1 MPERVTNF
9 LITSRCSVYLLKEKI
24 NFETQKKKK
33 TNEQRKL
40 TQPVGQPAS
49 QSKRKCEKKNK
60 IDCDN
65 EYIYNNNGSAPHK
78 SVEHA

>member
-1 MPERVTNF
+1 MF
-9 LITSRCSVYLLKEKI
+9 SVFVKRENQLR
-24 NFETQKKKK
+24 NRNKKK

-40 TQPVGQPAS
+40 TQLVGQPAS